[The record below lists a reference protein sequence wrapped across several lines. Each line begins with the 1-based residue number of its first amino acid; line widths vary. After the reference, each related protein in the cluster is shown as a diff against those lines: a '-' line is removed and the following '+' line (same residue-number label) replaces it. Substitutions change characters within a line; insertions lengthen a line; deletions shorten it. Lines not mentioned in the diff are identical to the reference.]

1 MELRGGKRE
10 ESGAGQDIWAELITG
25 SYQVLKLVGSN
36 GERWRHDARRM
47 GVTGERRREEIRT
60 GTTERKHTWRYVK
73 QNLQGWTQLRN
84 FYELPYI
91 EDETV

>member
-36 GERWRHDARRM
+36 GERWRHDTRRM
-47 GVTGERRREEIRT
+47 GVTGER
-60 GTTERKHTWRYVK
+60 W
-73 QNLQGWTQLRN
+73 
-84 FYELPYI
+84 
-91 EDETV
+91 